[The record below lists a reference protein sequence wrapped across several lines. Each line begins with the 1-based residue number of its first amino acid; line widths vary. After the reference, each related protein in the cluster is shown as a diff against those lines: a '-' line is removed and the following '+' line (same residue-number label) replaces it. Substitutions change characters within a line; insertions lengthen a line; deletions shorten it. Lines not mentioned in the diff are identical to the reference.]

1 MANFKKKPTIKE
13 LANVLI
19 EVNSKVNET
28 MNILRNLDS
37 VFGLYVKMEGNLE
50 KFKKFIEKEIKKKQE
65 KENES
70 KKNGN
75 ADKPNIQGDTDGES
89 SGSKGVRKKKG

>member
-1 MANFKKKPTIKE
+1 MANFKKKTTIKE

-50 KFKKFIEKEIKKKQE
+50 KFNKFIEKEIKKKQE

-89 SGSKGVRKKKG
+89 SGSKGVREKE

>member
-50 KFKKFIEKEIKKKQE
+50 KFNKFIEKEIKKKQE

-89 SGSKGVRKKKG
+89 SGSKGVREKE